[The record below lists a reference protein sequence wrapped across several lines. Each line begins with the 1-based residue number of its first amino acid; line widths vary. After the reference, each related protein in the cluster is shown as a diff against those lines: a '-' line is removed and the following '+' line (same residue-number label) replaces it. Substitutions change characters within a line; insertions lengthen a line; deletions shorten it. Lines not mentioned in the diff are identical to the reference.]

1 MCVFVD
7 PNFPVTRWSRSTV
20 ALDVALITL
29 QAQKARAQRR
39 NDRLA
44 REISAVAELEG
55 ADPHTSADPDSEAA
69 KAIYAKKIRK
79 VMRRIERNFARCH
92 PLPEHTTPEV
102 TARIQQARDD
112 RPVPAPEKDDD
123 PSTAESVLSSES
135 EDPPA

>member
-1 MCVFVD
+1 MCVFID
-7 PNFPVTRWSRSTV
+7 PNFPATRWSRSTV

-44 REISAVAELEG
+44 REISMVADLEG
-55 ADPHTSADPDSEAA
+55 TEPHTSADPNSKAV
-69 KAIYAKKIRK
+69 KAIYAKEIRK

-92 PLPEHTTPEV
+92 PLPEHATPQV
-102 TARIQQARDD
+102 AARIQQARDA
-112 RPVPAPEKDDD
+112 RPVPTPEEDDE

-135 EDPPA
+135 DDPLA